1 MYSEALSPAMF
12 WLSAA
17 GLAVVA
23 LALLHL
29 FQQPARQLLLQG
41 SRMLHGQFRLAARSL
56 QRLAGELAQREQRG
70 VQTLQREIVHR
81 QLDRE
86 IQRLHHII
94 SQDLTG
100 FQPLQRQLDERLT
113 TLFADYEKAAQ
124 MPPTPP
130 EWTAAV
136 EAIARLPEESG
147 SEGSRRILEELHATV
162 QTQQREAMREY
173 RWSVTARHKILA
185 GMRPVWGQLKLLLER
200 VNGRVSGLEQRMA
213 RIDRLAERFDHLLA
227 NGRLA
232 RSAIAGRFLLSALGV
247 AMAAALALFSHEL
260 LTPPLATLL
269 APTAL
274 GPLTMSAGA
283 AALLTL
289 SAAGVG
295 VLLFESLQVTRMFP
309 LVHGL
314 TRRTRGLLVLLALGL
329 LATLATLSSLLALW
343 WHDGSPA
350 LPAQVLAMLGLVLP
364 LLLALAV
371 LPLEIFSYT
380 LLPVLGALGQALLG
394 LTAIALRITGAL
406 CLHLGQLLVHCYDLL
421 LVPSRSLVRL
431 WQQRHATAAGTPGP
445 ADPPPETAAKP
456 SQRLRSVTTAG
467 RSAEAAR
474 SRPAPPADSTGGRP
488 EQDELGSGQP
498 S

>member
-260 LTPPLATLL
+260 LT
-269 APTAL
+269 
-274 GPLTMSAGA
+274 
-283 AALLTL
+283 L

-456 SQRLRSVTTAG
+456 SQRLRSVTIAG